1 MLLALHQVKESSTM
15 TQWSTYSEKF
25 NNTTPREQ
33 YLIIA
38 SGLVAIVF
46 ILYSLFM
53 DESIQRIETL
63 NKQVLQTQ
71 QSNANMQS
79 SIQVLEQALRE
90 DPNIALQKELLQYQA
105 KLGGIDEKLLALTSD
120 LIDPIQMRYAL
131 IKLLKLQK
139 GVKLLSFEV
148 LPASP
153 VSDDKVQTAA
163 KNDNK
168 KDEIATVRVD
178 ATQAHTKQLHL
189 YRHGIKI
196 KLQGQYFQLKDYL
209 TQLESLSWKFFWQ
222 EFDYQLKA
230 YPLSELEIE
239 IYSLSTSKEFI
250 GV

>member
-1 MLLALHQVKESSTM
+1 MS
-15 TQWSTYSEKF
+15 QWLTYSEKF

-46 ILYSLFM
+46 ILYSLFL
-53 DESIQRIETL
+53 DEPIQNIEHLSDQVTIAKQDNENKSNSIQI
-63 NKQVLQTQ
+63 
-71 QSNANMQS
+71 
-79 SIQVLEQALRE
+79 LEQALRE
-90 DPNIALQKELLQYQA
+90 DPNIALQKELSQYQA
-105 KLGGIDEKLLALTSD
+105 KLGDVDEKLLELTSD

-148 LPASP
+148 MPATPVTENKAEADKTDEKDSITSVNASP
-153 VSDDKVQTAA
+153 
-163 KNDNK
+163 K
-168 KDEIATVRVD
+168 KSPP
-178 ATQAHTKQLHL
+178 KQLRL

-196 KLQGQYFQLKDYL
+196 KLQGQYFELKDYL

-222 EFDYQLKA
+222 EFDYQLKT
-230 YPLSELEIE
+230 YPVSELEIE
-239 IYSLSTSKEFI
+239 IYSLSTSQEFI

>member
-1 MLLALHQVKESSTM
+1 MA
-15 TQWSTYSEKF
+15 QWSTYSEKF
-25 NNTTPREQ
+25 NKTTPREQ

-46 ILYSLFM
+46 ILYSLFI

-71 QSNANMQS
+71 QSNTNMQS
-79 SIQVLEQALRE
+79 SIQLLEQALRE
-90 DPNIALQKELLQYQA
+90 DPDIALQKELLQYQA
-105 KLGGIDEKLLALTSD
+105 KLGGIDEKLLTLTSD

-148 LPASP
+148 LPARS

-163 KNDNK
+163 KNNNK
-168 KDEIATVRVD
+168 KEEIVTVKVNAT
-178 ATQAHTKQLHL
+178 HTKQLHL
-189 YRHGIKI
+189 YRHSIKI
-196 KLQGQYFQLKDYL
+196 KLKGQYFQLKDYL

>member
-1 MLLALHQVKESSTM
+1 MSQWLA
-15 TQWSTYSEKF
+15 YSEKF
-25 NNTTPREQ
+25 KSTTSREQ

-46 ILYSLFM
+46 ILYSLFL
-53 DESIQRIETL
+53 DEAIQSIERVSD
-63 NKQVLQTQ
+63 QVTKAQ
-71 QSNANMQS
+71 QDIDSKSN

-90 DPNIALQKELLQYQA
+90 DPNVALQQELSQYQA
-105 KLGGIDEKLLALTSD
+105 KLGDVDEKLLELTSD

-148 LPASP
+148 LPANP
-153 VSDDKVQTAA
+153 VTESKAESEHSNETGITTSVKASSE
-163 KNDNK
+163 KS
-168 KDEIATVRVD
+168 EP
-178 ATQAHTKQLHL
+178 KQLRL

-196 KLQGQYFQLKDYL
+196 KLQGQYFELKDYL

-222 EFDYQLKA
+222 EFDYQLKT
-230 YPLSELEIE
+230 YPVSELEIE
-239 IYSLSTSKEFI
+239 IYSLSTSQEFI

>member
-1 MLLALHQVKESSTM
+1 MS
-15 TQWSTYSEKF
+15 QWLTYSEKF

-38 SGLVAIVF
+38 SGLVAIIFV
-46 ILYSLFM
+46 LYSLFL
-53 DESIQRIETL
+53 DEAIQSIEKYNQQISNIEQDIES
-63 NKQVLQTQ
+63 K
-71 QSNANMQS
+71 SN

-90 DPNIALQKELLQYQA
+90 DPNVALQKELSQYQA
-105 KLGGIDEKLLALTSD
+105 KLGNVDEKLLALTSD

-148 LPASP
+148 LPAKP
-153 VSDDKVQTAA
+153 VTENKAEPEKTVQTITT
-163 KNDNK
+163 
-168 KDEIATVRVD
+168 ETVKESIEQS
-178 ATQAHTKQLHL
+178 TPKQLRL

-196 KLQGQYFQLKDYL
+196 KLQGQYFELKDYL
-209 TQLESLSWKFFWQ
+209 TQLEGLSWKFFWQ

-230 YPLSELEIE
+230 YPVSELEIE
-239 IYSLSTSKEFI
+239 IYSLSTSQEFI